1 MAIRSIRVDTLR
13 GVHGVAL
20 EQLPDVVLFG
30 GRNNCGK
37 TTILEALLLLEGH
50 YSAQSLF
57 GINQCRRIS
66 AQTLEML
73 ESLFAEGTEDFIS
86 LRGEMATGE
95 LRECRYRFRVR
106 RNYELSTAQSMA
118 QSLPL
123 TVNEVVVAFSSVR
136 PGRTEERREFTAF
149 PNFSQPD
156 QWVIEQ
162 AEWGAP
168 MVPHIFLPVS
178 ALEEVDIGSLRG
190 VFKQGEE
197 ETLIE
202 ALRQVDARIQSL
214 LLDNDRILVKV
225 EGRKRPLPIQALGSG
240 MLHFVGIF
248 SVVACCKGG
257 FVCIDEIGNGLHYSS
272 CQVLWKTL
280 LPYAKKHNVQLFI
293 TTHRV
298 DVLRSFAETQ
308 LALEDA
314 PTATYINLI
323 RSPKTGKIDAYRY
336 TPNELLGALE
346 AGMEVR

>member
-1 MAIRSIRVDTLR
+1 MAIRSIRIDTLR
-13 GVHGVAL
+13 GVRGVAL

-50 YSAQSLF
+50 YSAQPLF

-66 AQTLEML
+66 AQTLEMM

-86 LRGEMATGE
+86 LWGEMQSGE
-95 LRECRYRFRVR
+95 RRVCRYRFRVR
-106 RNYELSTAQSMA
+106 SNYELPTAQDLE
-118 QSLPL
+118 QGLPL
-123 TVNEVVVAFSSVR
+123 TVNEVVAEFGSLR
-136 PGRTEERREFTAF
+136 PGRTEERREFTAY
-149 PNFSQPD
+149 PSSSTPT

-162 AEWGAP
+162 KAWGVP
-168 MVPHIFLPVS
+168 MVPHIFLPVA
-178 ALEEVDIGSLRG
+178 ALEDIDIRVLRK
-190 VFKQGEE
+190 VITQGEE
-197 ETLIE
+197 ATLIE
-202 ALRQVDARIQSL
+202 ALRQVDARMQAL

-280 LPYAKKHNVQLFI
+280 LPYAKKYNVQLFI

-314 PTATYINLI
+314 PTAAYINLI
-323 RSPKTGKIDAYRY
+323 RSPKTGKINAYRY
-336 TPNELLGALE
+336 TPDELLSALE